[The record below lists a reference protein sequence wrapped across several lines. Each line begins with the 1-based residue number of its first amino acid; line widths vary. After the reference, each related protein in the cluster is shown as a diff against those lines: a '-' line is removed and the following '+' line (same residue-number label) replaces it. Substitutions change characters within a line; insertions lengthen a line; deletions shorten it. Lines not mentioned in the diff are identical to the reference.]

1 MVSARLLNNNLV
13 IRAKFR
19 TAFFPYQLH
28 LFVLR
33 MNECESQIGD
43 EINYRNIRRVKYFWK
58 RGFSLRKAL
67 VVFIKA
73 ESSNGRKSGFHP
85 GNGSGFNSPFGH

>member
-43 EINYRNIRRVKYFWK
+43 EINYRNIRRVKYF
-58 RGFSLRKAL
+58 
-67 VVFIKA
+67 
-73 ESSNGRKSGFHP
+73 
-85 GNGSGFNSPFGH
+85 